1 MKTTCKTSWMP
12 LTMAVAM
19 ALSTAAWA
27 QGKTD
32 LGKRE
37 FDANCASCHG
47 VSGKG
52 SGPVADLLKRSPQDL
67 TTMQKRNGGVFPMA
81 RAYEIIEGADVAE
94 HGTRDMPIWGR
105 EYSVKA
111 AEYYMDVPY
120 NQEAYVRARILI
132 LLDYLSRL
140 QAK

>member
-1 MKTTCKTSWMP
+1 MKTTRKTWLP
-12 LTMAVAM
+12 AAMAVAM
-19 ALSTAAWA
+19 VLSTAAWA

-52 SGPVADLLKRSPQDL
+52 SGPIADLLKRSPPDL
-67 TTMQKRNGGVFPMA
+67 TTMQQRNGGVFPMN
-81 RAYEIIEGADVAE
+81 RAYEIIEGVGVPE

-111 AEYYMDVPY
+111 AEYYMDAPY
-120 NQEAYVRARILI
+120 NQEAFVRARILV
-132 LLDYLSRL
+132 LLEYLSRL
-140 QAK
+140 QVK